1 MKTGLCDIPSAP
13 HLKCVMCVGG
23 DIIKILF
30 SLFGCILKWLFKE
43 KKLELTIIQA
53 HNSTINIH
61 KD

>member
-23 DIIKILF
+23 DIIKLLF
-30 SLFGCILKWLFKE
+30 SVFWWILKALWNAKQPQPIMIEVVF
-43 KKLELTIIQA
+43 Q
-53 HNSTINIH
+53 TINIH